1 MHPPFSIRLKGV
13 FRVLPRNICRLL
25 LLFCAVAL
33 GAKAQESGSA
43 QEPSTQ
49 QVIAQLLERLQAQ
62 DNRLKELENEV
73 AMLKAAAPSN
83 GQRAVTV
90 SSPAP
95 ATVETNVGP
104 TTKSEAPAATGE
116 QKPAEE
122 SHGLG
127 HTMQLP
133 GGGPALT
140 IRGFGDVNLGF
151 GPVANPLQF
160 PLPAPVHAT
169 FQLGELDLFL
179 TSRLSK
185 KVTFLGEVV
194 YGSDSSNSWGLDV
207 ERLEIGYKPSRY
219 FEVSAGRFHSAIGYY
234 TNEFHHGAWFQT
246 ATGRPF
252 MYFFED
258 AGGLLPIHQ
267 VGITSTGLV
276 PKTGD
281 LQLHWIAEI
290 GNGRSSNPNLTPV
303 QNFLSDRDHKSFNFA
318 LYSVPQWV
326 PGLRIGGSFYR
337 DRIVP
342 ANLVDVT
349 QDVASFYVVYK
360 NSDWELL
367 NEGVLLRNKSEA
379 FPNSFNTPLAYAQ
392 ISRKFGVYRPYFRF
406 QYVNSPN
413 NDPINQF
420 RGRYDGPSLGLRMDF
435 TDYAALKAQY
445 NRVYLRNA
453 SPQNGLDLQVSF
465 IF

>member
-1 MHPPFSIRLKGV
+1 MRT
-13 FRVLPRNICRLL
+13 REICLVVLL
-25 LLFCAVAL
+25 LCSVAPS
-33 GAKAQESGSA
+33 ARAQESKPA
-43 QEPSTQ
+43 QEPSTLQ
-49 QVIAQLLERLQAQ
+49 LIAQLLERLQAQ

-73 AMLKAAAPSN
+73 AALKAAQPANAQP
-83 GQRAVTV
+83 AVTTTAPTPV
-90 SSPAP
+90 TIETPA
-95 ATVETNVGP
+95 G
-104 TTKSEAPAATGE
+104 SEAANPPSAAAQDQQPFQE
-116 QKPAEE
+116 P
-122 SHGLG
+122 HG
-127 HTMQLP
+127 HTVQLP

-140 IRGFGDVNLGF
+140 IRGFGDVNIGF

-160 PLPAPVHAT
+160 PLPAPVHTT

-194 YGSDSSNSWGLDV
+194 YGADASNSWGLDV
-207 ERLEIGYKPSRY
+207 ERLEIGYKASRY
-219 FEVSAGRFHSAIGYY
+219 FEVSGGRFHSAIGYY

-252 MYFFED
+252 MYYFED
-258 AGGLLPIHQ
+258 AGGLLPIHL
-267 VGITSTGLV
+267 VGINATGLI

-290 GNGRSSNPNLTPV
+290 GNGRGSNPDLSQV

-318 LYSVPQWV
+318 LYSLPQWA

-342 ANLVDVT
+342 TNLVDVT
-349 QDVASFYVVYK
+349 QDIASFYVVYQ
-360 NSDWELL
+360 NSNWELL

-379 FPNSFNTPLAYAQ
+379 FPNSFNTPLAYTQ

-413 NDPINQF
+413 DDPVNQF
-420 RGRYDGPSLGLRMDF
+420 KGRFDGPSFGLRMDF
-435 TDYAALKAQY
+435 TDYAALKAQF

-453 SPQNGLDLQVSF
+453 SAQNGLDLQVSF
-465 IF
+465 TF

>member
-1 MHPPFSIRLKGV
+1 MRL
-13 FRVLPRNICRLL
+13 RDISLL
-25 LLFCAVAL
+25 TLAFCIVAL
-33 GAKAQESGSA
+33 GARAQAGGAAQES
-43 QEPSTQ
+43 STQ
-49 QVIAQLLERLQAQ
+49 ELIEQLLERLRAQ

-73 AMLKAAAPSN
+73 AALKAAAPAN
-83 GQRAVTV
+83 AQPAGAV
-90 SSPAP
+90 SPSAP
-95 ATVETNVGP
+95 ATVETSVGP
-104 TTKSEAPAATGE
+104 AAANTAPSATEE

-122 SHGLG
+122 SHG

-140 IRGFGDVNLGF
+140 IRGFGDVNLGL

-160 PLPAPVHAT
+160 PLPAPVHTT

-194 YGSDSSNSWGLDV
+194 YGADSSNSWGLDV

-281 LQLHWIAEI
+281 LQLHWIGEI
-290 GNGRSSNPNLTPV
+290 GNGRSSNPDISPV
-303 QNFLSDRDHKSFNFA
+303 QNFLSDRDHKSFNIA
-318 LYSVPQWV
+318 LYSLPQWV
-326 PGLRIGGSFYR
+326 PGLQIGGSFYR

-342 ANLVDVT
+342 ATLVDVT
-349 QDVASFYVVYK
+349 QEVASFYVVYK

-379 FPNSFNTPLAYAQ
+379 FPNSFNTPLAYTQ
-392 ISRKFGVYRPYFRF
+392 IARKFGVYRPYFRF

-420 RGRYDGPSLGLRMDF
+420 KGRYDGPSIGLRMDF

>member
-1 MHPPFSIRLKGV
+1 MR
-13 FRVLPRNICRLL
+13 
-25 LLFCAVAL
+25 
-33 GAKAQESGSA
+33 AQENGSA

-49 QVIAQLLERLQAQ
+49 QLIAQLLQRLQAQ

-73 AMLKAAAPSN
+73 AALKTAQPANFLPAVATPTPSPAVVETNTEPVAANP
-83 GQRAVTV
+83 
-90 SSPAP
+90 SPAP
-95 ATVETNVGP
+95 TQ
-104 TTKSEAPAATGE
+104 E
-116 QKPAEE
+116 QQPSEE
-122 SHGLG
+122 SHG

-140 IRGFGDVNLGF
+140 IRGFGDLNLGF

-160 PLPAPVHAT
+160 PLPSPVHTT

-194 YGSDSSNSWGLDV
+194 YGADASNAWGLDV

-258 AGGLLPIHQ
+258 SGGVLPIHQ
-267 VGITSTGLV
+267 VGITSTGLI

-281 LQLHWIAEI
+281 LQLHWVAEI
-290 GNGRSSNPNLTPV
+290 GNGRSSDPALSPV

-318 LYSVPQWV
+318 LYSIPQWV

-342 ANLVDVT
+342 VNLVDVT
-349 QDVASFYVVYK
+349 QDVASFYIVYK
-360 NSDWELL
+360 NSNWELL
-367 NEGVLLRNKSEA
+367 NEGILLRNKSEA
-379 FPNSFNTPLAYAQ
+379 HPNSFNTPLAYTQ

-406 QYVNSPN
+406 QYVNSPAD
-413 NDPINQF
+413 DPLNQF
-420 RGRYDGPSLGLRMDF
+420 KGRYEGPSVGLRMDF

-445 NRVYLRNA
+445 NRVYQRNIP
-453 SPQNGLDLQVSF
+453 PQDGLDLQVSF